1 LFYNEQLPGD
11 TFVLPDDINNAKIT
25 DKEVKQVLESHFQ
38 ANKSTGLSCLPLQCL
53 KWMGTQAHPIL
64 ADFLNKSAIEQLAP
78 QTWRDS
84 KVVPLYKGDGNLS
97 DCNNYRSIA
106 VSPPFAKLLMSII
119 NQRLTNFAD
128 ENQLLAPT

>member
-1 LFYNEQLPGD
+1 MFFDKQIPGD
-11 TFVLPDDINNAKIT
+11 EFVMPADIESATIT
-25 DKEVKQVLESHFQ
+25 AAEVKQVLESHFQ
-38 ANKSTGLSCLPLQCL
+38 ANKSTGLSNLPLQCL
-53 KWMGTQAHPIL
+53 KWMGTQAHPTL
-64 ADFLNKSAIEQLAP
+64 ADFLNISAIEQLAP
-78 QTWRDS
+78 QAWRDS
-84 KVVPLYKGDGNLS
+84 KVVPLYKGEGNLS